1 MAYNMYLDGEKMP
14 ITPGSLRLSI
24 NNQNRTVSLINGSE
38 YNVLRAAGL
47 SEVSFDLLL
56 PQGKYPFADP
66 QAQRPQYYL
75 AKLEKLKNSKTP
87 FQWKLTRSQPDGTPT
102 FSTSLSVSLESY
114 EVTEDADEGLDIQVS
129 VELKQYQQSGNREVI
144 FVAPAS
150 EGEPAQAIVKEPPR
164 DLSSFEEVKEVKT
177 EEGDSLWNIAKKNLG
192 DGSRYMEILAH
203 NAGLNISNPAA
214 LIEGLILKIPGV
226 STSEA
231 YQLIR
236 QLPIYESAKAQMDPS
251 SGEGTDN
258 IK

>member
-1 MAYNMYLDGEKMP
+1 M
-14 ITPGSLRLSI
+14 
-24 NNQNRTVSLINGSE
+24 
-38 YNVLRAAGL
+38 
-47 SEVSFDLLL
+47 
-56 PQGKYPFADP
+56 
-66 QAQRPQYYL
+66 
-75 AKLEKLKNSKTP
+75 
-87 FQWKLTRSQPDGTPT
+87 
-102 FSTSLSVSLESY
+102 
-114 EVTEDADEGLDIQVS
+114 
-129 VELKQYQQSGNREVI
+129 
-144 FVAPAS
+144 
-150 EGEPAQAIVKEPPR
+150 
-164 DLSSFEEVKEVKT
+164 KEVKT

-236 QLPIYESAKAQMDPS
+236 QLPIYESAKAQMDPT